1 MVKRNICICF
11 TFKAIHHFGSLTF
24 SVIKDFQK
32 KYANNKVEAAD
43 NPAQSSSAIM
53 FWVETSF

>member
-1 MVKRNICICF
+1 MVKQNICICF
-11 TFKAIHHFGSLTF
+11 TFTAIHHFGNLTF

-43 NPAQSSSAIM
+43 NPA
-53 FWVETSF
+53 